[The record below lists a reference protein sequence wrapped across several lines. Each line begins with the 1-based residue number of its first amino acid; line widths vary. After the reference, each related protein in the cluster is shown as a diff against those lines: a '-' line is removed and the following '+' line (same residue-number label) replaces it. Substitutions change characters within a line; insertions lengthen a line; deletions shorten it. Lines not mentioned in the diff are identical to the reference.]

1 MTQIFDDNGVVIPVT
16 IIEAGPCYVTQ
27 KKTEDKDGYHAIQLG
42 FGEARKNGL
51 NKPLAGHLAKVS
63 VPAIKHLREFRVA
76 DSGEYE
82 EGQKID
88 VSIFS
93 VGDKVDVT
101 GTSKGKGFAGAVKR
115 HGFRGGPKTH
125 GQSDRWRATGSI
137 GAGSTPGR
145 VLKGKRMPGRMGN
158 ERVTVQNLKIALVDP
173 DKNILGIK
181 GAIPGSKNGLV
192 IICEAIKS

>member
-1 MTQIFDDNGVVIPVT
+1 MTQIFDDNGIVIPVT
-16 IIEAGPCYVTQ
+16 IVEAGPCYVTQ
-27 KKTEDKDGYHAIQLG
+27 KKTEDRDGYHAIQLG
-42 FGEARKNGL
+42 FGEARENGL
-51 NKPLAGHLAKVS
+51 NKPMAGHLAKVS
-63 VPAIKHLREFRVA
+63 APAIKHLREFRVT

-82 EGQKID
+82 EGQVID

-125 GQSDRWRATGSI
+125 GQSDRWRATGSV

-158 ERVTVQNLKIALVDP
+158 ERVTVQTSRLPWLTPIR
-173 DKNILGIK
+173 IFWESK
-181 GAIPGSKNGLV
+181 GLFLAAKMG
-192 IICEAIKS
+192 